1 MNELPEHVFKI
12 FQEIL
17 EENTNMVGE
26 KPLDKGY
33 FIKKNKDR
41 ATISHDDDSALYVVR
56 FIRHQGKWKIHGKVS
71 AYRTIPD
78 FYKI

>member
-1 MNELPEHVFKI
+1 MNELPEHVLAI
-12 FQEIL
+12 FQKIL
-17 EENTNMVGE
+17 AENLNMVGE

-33 FIKKNKDR
+33 LIKRNKDR
-41 ATISHDDDSALYVVR
+41 ATISHDDNDVLYAVR
-56 FIRHQGKWKIHGKVS
+56 FIRHLGKWKIHGKVS